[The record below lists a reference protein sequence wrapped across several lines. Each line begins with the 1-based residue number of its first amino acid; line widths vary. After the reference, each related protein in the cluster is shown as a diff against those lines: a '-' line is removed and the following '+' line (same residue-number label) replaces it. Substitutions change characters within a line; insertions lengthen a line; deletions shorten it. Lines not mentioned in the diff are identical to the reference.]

1 MHTLTP
7 FLSGSLIDLDGTFF
21 IQLGLFFFAFFMLR
35 ALVFKPMVALIEARD
50 GATDGAIEEAKAMRK
65 EAADAEATFQEELRK
80 VRLKAGEER
89 DKLRADGRKLEEELL
104 TKVRS
109 ETEAQMAEASKKLDQ
124 EAAKVR
130 AAMEA
135 ETAVLAREIAGKLLG
150 RSVEGN

>member
-1 MHTLTP
+1 MYTLTP
-7 FLSGSLIDLDGTFF
+7 FLAGSLIDLDGTFF
-21 IQLGLFFFAFFMLR
+21 IQLALFFFAFFMLR
-35 ALVFKPMVALIEARD
+35 ALIFRPMVALIDARE

-65 EAADAEATFQEELRK
+65 EAAEAESKFQEELRK

-109 ETEAQMAEASKKLDQ
+109 ETEAQMAEASQKLDH

-135 ETAVLAREIAGKLLG
+135 ETTMLAQQIAGKLLG